1 MKKILLSVPMFLL
14 LAACEPEQA
23 NNAEDQRAIEK
34 IKDTKNLNRL
44 YAGRPT
50 EYNWPVLEQA
60 GNTQISASL
69 LTPNY
74 YLVIDGSGSMDDAGC
89 SDGRKKID
97 VAKEAVN
104 QFIDSIPKD
113 ANVGLLVF
121 DDKGIG
127 ERVPLGIDHN
137 DVKHQVQNIVANGG
151 TPLLQAMT
159 LAYSAITRQ
168 AQQQLGYGEYH
179 MVVVTDGEA
188 NSGQDP
194 GKIVDIMLR
203 KSPITLHTIGFCI
216 GDGHSLNV
224 PGLTDYRAANN
235 PAELLAGLQSVLAE
249 SAEYPAD
256 KFDAGGAKP

>member
-1 MKKILLSVPMFLL
+1 MKKLLLGAPVFLL

-23 NNAEDQRAIEK
+23 NNVDDKRTITAIQGSQ
-34 IKDTKNLNRL
+34 NLSHL
-44 YAGRPT
+44 YAGRPA
-50 EYNWPVLEQA
+50 EYSWPTIAQS
-60 GNTQISASL
+60 NTAPISESL
-69 LTPNY
+69 LTLNY
-74 YLVIDGSGSMDDAGC
+74 YLVIDGSGSMDEVGC
-89 SDGRKKID
+89 SGDRKKID

-121 DDKGIG
+121 DNQGIG
-127 ERVPLGIDHN
+127 ERVSLGTNHD
-137 DVKHQVQNIVANGG
+137 DVKQQVQNIVANGG

-159 LAYSAITRQ
+159 RAYSAITQQ
-168 AQQQLGYGEYH
+168 AQAQLGYGEYH
-179 MVVVTDGEA
+179 MVVVTDGES

-194 GKIVDIMLR
+194 SKIVDTILR

-235 PAELLAGLQSVLAE
+235 PDELLAGLQSVLAE

-256 KFDAGGAKP
+256 TFDAGGAKP